1 MADNVH
7 WLRGTYG
14 PALRAFYGDLL
25 NQPVP
30 QRFVDLM
37 ARLEAEA
44 EVATASD
51 VAAGPPDAHQ
61 STAVAQCEPQPDTS
75 E

>member
-7 WLRGTYG
+7 WLRDTYG

-25 NQPVP
+25 KQPVP
-30 QRFVDLM
+30 QKFVDLI
-37 ARLEAEA
+37 ASLEAQ
-44 EVATASD
+44 ATAE
-51 VAAGPPDAHQ
+51 AATSQAETESGRPMATQ
-61 STAVAQCEPQPDTS
+61 VREPQPDTS

>member
-7 WLRGTYG
+7 WLRDTYG
-14 PALRAFYGDLL
+14 PALRAFYADLL
-25 NQPVP
+25 KQPVP

-37 ARLEAEA
+37 ASLEAQPA
-44 EVATASD
+44 PAATSPP
-51 VAAGPPDAHQ
+51 AADSVQGVEQH
-61 STAVAQCEPQPDTS
+61 EPQPDTS

>member
-7 WLRGTYG
+7 WLRDTYG

-25 NQPVP
+25 KQPIP
-30 QRFVDLM
+30 QRHVDLI
-37 ARLEAEA
+37 ANF
-44 EVATASD
+44 
-51 VAAGPPDAHQ
+51 AAQLAQDAAPSPPQTDSGPLA
-61 STAVAQCEPQPDTS
+61 AAQEREPQPDTS

>member
-7 WLRGTYG
+7 WLRDTYG

-25 NQPVP
+25 KQPVP
-30 QRFVDLM
+30 QRFVDLI
-37 ARLEAEA
+37 ASLEAQ
-44 EVATASD
+44 AS
-51 VAAGPPDAHQ
+51 PDAT
-61 STAVAQCEPQPDTS
+61 SPPTADSVPVVEQREPQPDAS

>member
-7 WLRGTYG
+7 WLRDTYG

-25 NQPVP
+25 KQPIP
-30 QRFVDLM
+30 QRFVDLIQN
-37 ARLEAEA
+37 LEAQAALEA
-44 EVATASD
+44 ATPAPD
-51 VAAGPPDAHQ
+51 DGRPAA
-61 STAVAQCEPQPDTS
+61 AQQHEPQPDTS